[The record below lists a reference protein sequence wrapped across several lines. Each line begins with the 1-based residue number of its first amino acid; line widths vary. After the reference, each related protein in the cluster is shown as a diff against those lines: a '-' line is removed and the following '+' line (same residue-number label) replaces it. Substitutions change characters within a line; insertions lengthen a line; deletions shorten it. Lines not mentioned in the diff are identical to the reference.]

1 MERSTKGI
9 ADVNATSQVKPAEN
23 VPVQPAEVATVYPD
37 AVVVAVTAYWS
48 FTTRIAELVP
58 FPVDIIVDVDKA
70 KSDTLIVDVAPDWRP
85 LTIMASVLVEDL
97 PPQLVHVWLATMIVD
112 VAVLLARSGS
122 VEDEEDE
129 TTDAVFVIGVPAEA
143 VTSAWI
149 SSVALELGAI
159 VPIVHTPVEE
169 A

>member
-1 MERSTKGI
+1 
-9 ADVNATSQVKPAEN
+9 
-23 VPVQPAEVATVYPD
+23 
-37 AVVVAVTAYWS
+37 
-48 FTTRIAELVP
+48 
-58 FPVDIIVDVDKA
+58 
-70 KSDTLIVDVAPDWRP
+70 
-85 LTIMASVLVEDL
+85 
-97 PPQLVHVWLATMIVD
+97 MIVD